1 MGQILTGH
9 FIDARVS
16 LGSTAG
22 PTEGLGMWVVRGETS
37 ENHRGSSLRISWPG
51 AASRE
56 KRQTGLVVASSSGP
70 FSARQCALQFLGVV
84 SFSSHNKSTRLGNP
98 PFEAEGVESQG

>member
-1 MGQILTGH
+1 MGHILTGH

-22 PTEGLGMWVVRGETS
+22 PTAGLGMWVVRGETS

-56 KRQTGLVVASSSGP
+56 KRKTGLVVASSSGP
-70 FSARQCALQFLGVV
+70 IFCQAVCLVISGHCIV
-84 SFSSHNKSTRLGNP
+84 
-98 PFEAEGVESQG
+98 